1 MDELVVEKMTTL
13 PEIIEWIHS
22 NKLSKEKTKLLEN
35 LFNIFPINTDYYLQ
49 FEKIKLTKK
58 MRNYIINQLQYNF
71 LKKILFKN
79 L

>member
-1 MDELVVEKMTTL
+1 MDDL

-22 NKLSKEKTKLLEN
+22 NKLSKEKTKMIEN
-35 LFNIFPINTDYYLQ
+35 LFSIFPINTDYYLQ

-58 MRNYIINQLQYNF
+58 MRYYIINQLQYIF
-71 LKKILFKN
+71 LKKMLFKN